1 MGDCIGDYIYIDDSR
16 AVVEPSQSRNK
27 GVSLTPFR
35 CTHDWQ
41 LVLENPSIRELI
53 KAILMQVVAG

>member
-1 MGDCIGDYIYIDDSR
+1 MGDSR
-16 AVVEPSQSRNK
+16 AVVESLQSRNK

-35 CTHDWQ
+35 CTHGWQ

-53 KAILMQVVAG
+53 KAILMQVFAG

>member
-1 MGDCIGDYIYIDDSR
+1 MGDSR
-16 AVVEPSQSRNK
+16 AVVESLQIESLQSRDK

-35 CTHDWQ
+35 CTYGWQ

-53 KAILMQVVAG
+53 KAILTQVFAG